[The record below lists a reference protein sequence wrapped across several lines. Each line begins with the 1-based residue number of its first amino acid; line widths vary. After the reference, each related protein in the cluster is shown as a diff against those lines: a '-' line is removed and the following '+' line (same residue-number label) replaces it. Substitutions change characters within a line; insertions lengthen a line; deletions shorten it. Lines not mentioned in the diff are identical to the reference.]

1 MIILIDT
8 ENALGKIQHPFMKK
22 TLSSLGIERSFLDKE
37 HQQNT
42 ESYIILNGET
52 KSFSLRSEKRK
63 ECPFLLLLFNR
74 VMEVP
79 VSTKRQLFLKK

>member
-63 ECPFLLLLFNR
+63 ECLFLFNR